1 MLEGQRMV
9 TSFWDEVLHKW
20 VATAVVTNSCF
31 KEKQDGMSQDIKSEQ
46 NVAGLVK
53 NILTILAS
61 DALVVVG
68 R

>member
-1 MLEGQRMV
+1 MA

-46 NVAGLVK
+46 NVVELVR
-53 NILTILAS
+53 NILTILAL
-61 DALVVVG
+61 DVLVAVC